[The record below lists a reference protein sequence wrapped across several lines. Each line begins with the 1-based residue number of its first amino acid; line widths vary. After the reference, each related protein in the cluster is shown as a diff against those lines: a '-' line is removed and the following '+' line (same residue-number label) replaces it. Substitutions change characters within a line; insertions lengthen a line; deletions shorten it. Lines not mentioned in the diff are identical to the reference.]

1 MKLYII
7 VVDVDF
13 NESILRNVF
22 TTHEGAEKFI
32 KSRYSCL
39 NLKQKSKDY
48 FTDSEWHIRI
58 EEVEADSRDY

>member
-22 TTHEGAEKFI
+22 TTHELASEFVKE
-32 KSRYSCL
+32 RYKHL
-39 NLKQKSKDY
+39 RLTQKSKDY
-48 FTDSEWHIRI
+48 FTDGEWNIRI
-58 EEVEADSRDY
+58 EEVESNYNDY